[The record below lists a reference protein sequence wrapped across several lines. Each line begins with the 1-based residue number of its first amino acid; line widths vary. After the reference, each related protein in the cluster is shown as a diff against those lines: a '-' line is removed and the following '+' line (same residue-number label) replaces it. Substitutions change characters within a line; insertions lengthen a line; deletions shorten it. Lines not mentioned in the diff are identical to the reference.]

1 MIKTIATLL
10 VLIYFVD
17 AQCPAGSTNNF
28 NGTRTSYCY
37 LNLGVTESYTEADRI
52 CRELGYPMLTPKT
65 DAGLNDLLIIDKTIF
80 YSTYWVNYKK
90 FIVHLR

>member
-1 MIKTIATLL
+1 MIKTIVTLL

-17 AQCPAGSTNNF
+17 AQCPGGSTNNF
-28 NGTRTSYCY
+28 NGQRTSYCY
-37 LNLGVTESYTEADRI
+37 SNLGWVDNYFDADRT
-52 CRELGYPMLTPKT
+52 CRAYGYALVTPKT
-65 DAGLNDLLIIDKTIF
+65 DAGLNDLLIIDKTIS